1 MSEYDSK
8 RYFWLKLKEDFFD
21 DDAISWLEEQN
32 NGKEYALFYL
42 KLCLKSLKNDGVLI
56 RKVGNI
62 LVPYDT
68 KKIGEITR
76 TDEDTV
82 IVAMELLKKIGLIE
96 LQENGAL
103 YMTQLSTMIGSET
116 NGAERKRRYREA
128 QKKLPKVDNVPQLSQ
143 NCPEHFPLELEKEL
157 EKELECRKGDTQT
170 DELQPLIDF
179 YQANI
184 EILTPFKLQDLQGM
198 YEDFGSEWLQKAM
211 EMVASCEQGKRNNK
225 YLRGV
230 LKGWKKDGVPKPWE
244 NKEPAKEE
252 QISGAEFMRREE
264 ERHRQQVER
273 DMRLAAIARQQE
285 EQMRQAMR
293 D

>member
-1 MSEYDSK
+1 MSEHDNK

-42 KLCLKSLKNDGVLI
+42 KLCLKSLKNDGILI

-103 YMTQLSTMIGSET
+103 YMTQLSSMIGSET

-128 QKKLPKVDNVPQLSQ
+128 QKALKQGDNVPSLSQ
-143 NCPEHFPLELEKEL
+143 ACPENCPLELELELEL
-157 EKELECRKGDTQT
+157 EKDIEKGDNVDYTSIIH
-170 DELQPLIDF
+170 EVID
-179 YQANI
+179 YLNAKVGTRYGYKSKASVPHIKARVN
-184 EILTPFKLQDLQGM
+184 EGYTV
-198 YEDFGSEWLQKAM
+198 EDFKTVIDNKADSWLGDKDM
-211 EMVASCEQGKRNNK
+211 EK
-225 YLRGV
+225 YLRPSTLFGNKFEGY
-230 LKGWKKDGVPKPWE
+230 LNERRINKKTDVDTG
-244 NKEPAKEE
+244 
-252 QISGAEFMRREE
+252 IT
-264 ERHRQQVER
+264 
-273 DMRLAAIARQQE
+273 IY
-285 EQMRQAMR
+285 
-293 D
+293 

>member
-1 MSEYDSK
+1 
-8 RYFWLKLKEDFFD
+8 
-21 DDAISWLEEQN
+21 
-32 NGKEYALFYL
+32 
-42 KLCLKSLKNDGVLI
+42 
-56 RKVGNI
+56 
-62 LVPYDT
+62 
-68 KKIGEITR
+68 
-76 TDEDTV
+76 
-82 IVAMELLKKIGLIE
+82 
-96 LQENGAL
+96 
-103 YMTQLSTMIGSET
+103 
-116 NGAERKRRYREA
+116 
-128 QKKLPKVDNVPQLSQ
+128 
-143 NCPEHFPLELEKEL
+143 
-157 EKELECRKGDTQT
+157 
-170 DELQPLIDF
+170 
-179 YQANI
+179 
-184 EILTPFKLQDLQGM
+184 M

>member
-1 MSEYDSK
+1 MSEHDSK

-42 KLCLKSLKNDGVLI
+42 KLCLKSLKNDGILI

-116 NGAERKRRYREA
+116 NGAQRKRRYREL
-128 QKKLPKVDNVPQLSQ
+128 QKALKEGDNVPQLSQ
-143 NCPEHFPLELEKEL
+143 NCPEHFPLELELEKEL
-157 EKELECRKGDTQT
+157 EKELESRKGDTQT
-170 DELQPLIDF
+170 DELQSLIDF

-184 EILTPFKLQDLQGM
+184 EMLTPFKLQDLQGM
-198 YEDFGSEWLQKAM
+198 CEDFGNEWVQKAM
-211 EMVASCEQGKRNNK
+211 EKVAACEQSKRNNK

-230 LKGWKKDGVPKPWE
+230 LEGWKKDNVPKPWE
-244 NKEPAKEE
+244 QKKKK
-252 QISGAEFMRREE
+252 SKGK
-264 ERHRQQVER
+264 
-273 DMRLAAIARQQE
+273 DIANN
-285 EQMRQAMR
+285 ASLWVNG
-293 D
+293 

>member
-1 MSEYDSK
+1 MSEHDSK

-56 RKVGNI
+56 RRVGNI

-68 KKIGEITR
+68 KKISEITR

-128 QKKLPKVDNVPQLSQ
+128 QKKLPKWDNVPQLSQ
-143 NCPEHFPLELEKEL
+143 NCPEHFPLELELEK
-157 EKELECRKGDTQT
+157 EKELECRTKNGQT
-170 DELQPLIDF
+170 DKLQQLIAF
-179 YQANI
+179 YEANI
-184 EILTPFKLQDLQGM
+184 EFLTPFKLQDLQGM
-198 YEDFGSEWLQKAM
+198 VEDFGSEWVQKAM
-211 EMVASCEQGKRNNK
+211 EKVAGCEQSKRNNK

-230 LKGWKKDGVPKPWE
+230 LEGWKKDNVPKPWE
-244 NKEPAKEE
+244 KKKATKQNES
-252 QISGAEFMRREE
+252 ITGITMY
-264 ERHRQQVER
+264 
-273 DMRLAAIARQQE
+273 
-285 EQMRQAMR
+285 
-293 D
+293 

>member
-1 MSEYDSK
+1 MSEYDNK

-32 NGKEYALFYL
+32 KGKEYALFYL

-56 RKVGNI
+56 RRVGNL

-68 KKIGEITR
+68 KRISEITR

-96 LQENGAL
+96 LQESGAL

-116 NGAERKRRYREA
+116 RGADRKRKYRES
-128 QKKLPKVDNVPQLSQ
+128 QKKVLKGDNVPQLSQ

-184 EILTPFKLQDLQGM
+184 EIITPFKLQDLQGM
-198 YEDFGSEWLQKAM
+198 VEDFGSEWVQKAM
-211 EMVASCEQGKRNNK
+211 EKVAGCEQSKRNNK

-230 LKGWKKDGVPKPWE
+230 LVGWKKDNVPKPWE
-244 NKEPAKEE
+244 HKKKESEP
-252 QISGAEFMRREE
+252 SSNTT
-264 ERHRQQVER
+264 
-273 DMRLAAIARQQE
+273 LYL
-285 EQMRQAMR
+285 
-293 D
+293 

>member
-1 MSEYDSK
+1 MSEHDSK

-56 RKVGNI
+56 RRVGNI

-68 KKIGEITR
+68 KKISEITR

-128 QKKLPKVDNVPQLSQ
+128 QKKLPKWDNVPQLSQ
-143 NCPEHFPLELEKEL
+143 NCPKHFPLELEKEL
-157 EKELECRKGDTQT
+157 EKEKDKDKEIDTGKEGSSGYSET
-170 DELQPLIDF
+170 AMYDSTLADVNREYENSIIITPPPSDYKTLADLVDEYTAEYVIHAIKEAAFQNVRRLS
-179 YQANI
+179 YI
-184 EILTPFKLQDLQGM
+184 EGILK
-198 YEDFGSEWLQKAM
+198 
-211 EMVASCEQGKRNNK
+211 N
-225 YLRGV
+225 
-230 LKGWKKDGVPKPWE
+230 WKKDNVPKPWE
-244 NKEPAKEE
+244 KNKKDKPDDYGLK
-252 QISGAEFMRREE
+252 IY
-264 ERHRQQVER
+264 
-273 DMRLAAIARQQE
+273 
-285 EQMRQAMR
+285 
-293 D
+293 

>member
-1 MSEYDSK
+1 MSEHDSK

-56 RKVGNI
+56 RRVGNI

-68 KKIGEITR
+68 KKISEITR

-116 NGAERKRRYREA
+116 NGAERKRRYRKA
-128 QKKLPKVDNVPQLSQ
+128 QKKLPKGDDVPQLSQ

-157 EKELECRKGDTQT
+157 DKELDKEQKKIDYAPIIHEVIDYLNQKIGAKYKYTSKNTVTHIKARINEGFTVDDFKAVIDNKCSSWLGDSKW
-170 DELQPLIDF
+170 E
-179 YQANI
+179 
-184 EILTPFKLQDLQGM
+184 
-198 YEDFGSEWLQKAM
+198 
-211 EMVASCEQGKRNNK
+211 K
-225 YLRGV
+225 YLRPETLFGSKFEGY
-230 LKGWKKDGVPKPWE
+230 LNEKAKDTPK
-244 NKEPAKEE
+244 E
-252 QISGAEFMRREE
+252 QASSRTFYI
-264 ERHRQQVER
+264 
-273 DMRLAAIARQQE
+273 
-285 EQMRQAMR
+285 
-293 D
+293 

>member
-1 MSEYDSK
+1 MSVRDSK

-32 NGKEYALFYL
+32 KGKEYALFYL

-56 RKVGNI
+56 RRVGNI

-128 QKKLPKVDNVPQLSQ
+128 QKKLSKWDNVPQLSQ
-143 NCPEHFPLELEKEL
+143 NCPKHFPLEKEL
-157 EKELECRKGDTQT
+157 ELEKDKEIDRDKDSSGCSQSAMYDSTLADVNKEYENSIIITPPPSDYKTLADLV
-170 DELQPLIDF
+170 DEYTAEYVIHAIKEAAFQNVRRLS
-179 YQANI
+179 YI
-184 EILTPFKLQDLQGM
+184 EGILK
-198 YEDFGSEWLQKAM
+198 
-211 EMVASCEQGKRNNK
+211 N
-225 YLRGV
+225 
-230 LKGWKKDGVPKPWE
+230 WKKDNVPKPWE
-244 NKEPAKEE
+244 KNKKDKPDDYGLK
-252 QISGAEFMRREE
+252 IY
-264 ERHRQQVER
+264 
-273 DMRLAAIARQQE
+273 
-285 EQMRQAMR
+285 
-293 D
+293 